1 MYKGLL
7 SRGEKR
13 AMVYAHPKYAI
24 NESPVPDGLSLRP
37 RDIERLARDGIA
49 VSTPNANQFSYDS
62 DGNSWDMP
70 PELARD
76 ADRNTMWEMS
86 QRSKNR
92 ILNARRKD
100 KAKFT

>member
-7 SRGEKR
+7 TRGEKR
-13 AMVYAHPKYAI
+13 PMVYAHPKYKVG
-24 NESPVPDGLSLRP
+24 ESPVPDGLSLRP

-62 DGNSWDMP
+62 DGSSWDMP

-92 ILNARRKD
+92 ILNARRRD

>member
-1 MYKGLL
+1 MNTRLL
-7 SRGEKR
+7 TRGEKR
-13 AMVYAHPKYAI
+13 PMVYAHPKYAK

-62 DGNSWDMP
+62 DGKSWDMP

>member
-1 MYKGLL
+1 MLCNML
-7 SRGEKR
+7 SRGER
-13 AMVYAHPKYAI
+13 RMEVFSHPKLKVG
-24 NESPVPDGLSLRP
+24 ESPVPDGLSLRP

-62 DGNSWDMP
+62 DGKSWDMP

-76 ADRNTMWEMS
+76 ADRNSMWEMS

-92 ILNARRKD
+92 ILDARRRD

>member
-1 MYKGLL
+1 MYKGSF
-7 SRGEKR
+7 SRGQKR
-13 AMVYAHPKYAI
+13 AMVYAHPKYDI
-24 NESPVPDGLSLRP
+24 NESPVSDGLSLRP

-49 VSTPNANQFSYDS
+49 VSTPNANQFTYDS
-62 DGNSWDMP
+62 DGRSWDMP